1 VTVAA
6 AVRSDSLWGVGS
18 ANMLLQGATLG
29 SRALLLFGLA
39 LYLTPAE
46 LGEFGLLGVTLSLA
60 LYLVGLDFYAFN
72 TRELLRGDLAA
83 APSRIRDQF
92 VFHGITYLIAF
103 PLLLTVFLWGVLP
116 WSFAILFYSLLLM
129 EHLAQ
134 ELQRILIT
142 LHRSVH
148 ASALMFIRGGFWV
161 FAVLGLMAMNPAFR
175 SVETVVVA
183 WTIGVAISLIG
194 AAYYLRDLPWSR
206 GTRASVDWAW
216 IRRGLAVSLPFL
228 VSTLAFRGVVSA
240 DRYALDH
247 YAGTEAV
254 GVFTL
259 YVGIRN
265 AIQSLLDMGVIAVL
279 RPKVIQA
286 YQTGEMST
294 YKTLMRQLTVAVTSL
309 GAVLCLAGAIGIWP
323 LLAVVRNPIY
333 GQHLSAYWLILG
345 MTLAWTLGDI
355 PQTALYARN
364 EDRAIVVANL
374 TGLVIAA
381 AANILLVPRYSVV
394 GAALATFVALLVMAA
409 LKAAWA
415 ARLDLA

>member
-1 VTVAA
+1 
-6 AVRSDSLWGVGS
+6 
-18 ANMLLQGATLG
+18 
-29 SRALLLFGLA
+29 
-39 LYLTPAE
+39 
-46 LGEFGLLGVTLSLA
+46 
-60 LYLVGLDFYAFN
+60 
-72 TRELLRGDLAA
+72 
-83 APSRIRDQF
+83 
-92 VFHGITYLIAF
+92 
-103 PLLLTVFLWGVLP
+103 
-116 WSFAILFYSLLLM
+116 M

-142 LHRSVH
+142 LHRSVQ
-148 ASALMFIRGGFWV
+148 ASALMFIRGGVWV
-161 FAVLGLMAMNPAFR
+161 FAVLGLMWLDQSFR
-175 SVETVVVA
+175 NVQTVVAA
-183 WTIGVAISLIG
+183 WTISVAISLIG

-228 VSTLAFRGVVSA
+228 VSSMAFRGVVSA

-247 YAGTEAV
+247 YTGTEAV

-286 YQTGEMST
+286 YQTGEMDT

-309 GAVLCLAGAIGIWP
+309 GVVLCLAGAIGIWP
-323 LLAVVRNPIY
+323 LLAIVKNPIY
-333 GQHLSAYWLILG
+333 SEHLPAYWLILG

-355 PQTALYARN
+355 PQTALYARDK
-364 EDRAIVVANL
+364 DRAIVV
-374 TGLVIAA
+374 TSVIGFAVA
-381 AANILLVPRYSVV
+381 VAANVLLVPRFGIV
-394 GAALATFVALLVMAA
+394 GAALATLVALVVMAA

-415 ARLDLA
+415 ARVNPA